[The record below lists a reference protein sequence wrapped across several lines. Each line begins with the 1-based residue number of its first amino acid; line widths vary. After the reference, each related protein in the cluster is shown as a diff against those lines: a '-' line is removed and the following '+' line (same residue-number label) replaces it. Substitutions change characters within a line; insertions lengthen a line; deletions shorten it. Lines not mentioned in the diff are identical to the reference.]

1 MCGRVRLATEFS
13 DVRIRLK
20 FDPAFPAPNMPA
32 SWNVCPTDPMLV
44 AILAED
50 RKRVPQQ
57 MRWGLIPWWAKDSKI
72 GFSSINARAETV
84 DTTPAFRNAWKKG
97 QRCLVITDGFYEWKK
112 PDKQPYAVAMADD
125 RHMVMAG
132 LWDEW
137 TDKKTGER
145 IKSCTVI
152 TTAPNSVIGALHDR
166 MPVILPEKHWAK
178 WLGEEPATPA
188 ELKAMLVP
196 INDDAL
202 KLWPVNRQKIGNVRN
217 KAAEVADRDATQGVA

>member
-13 DVRIRLK
+13 DVRVRLK
-20 FDPAFPAPNMPA
+20 FDPAFPAPNIPA

-44 AILAED
+44 PILAED
-50 RKRVPQQ
+50 GKRVPQQ
-57 MRWGLIPWWAKDSKI
+57 MRWGTHSVVGEGQQDRLFLDQCTCRDRRYDPC
-72 GFSSINARAETV
+72 
-84 DTTPAFRNAWKKG
+84 FRDAWKKG
-97 QRCLVITDGFYEWKK
+97 QRCLIITDGFYEWKK

-152 TTAPNSVIGALHDR
+152 TTPPNGVIGALHDR

-178 WLGEEPATPA
+178 WLGEEPATTA
-188 ELKAMLVP
+188 KLKAMLVP
-196 INDDAL
+196 IDDDAL

-217 KAAEVADRDATQGVA
+217 KEAEVALPEAV